1 MSYLPE
7 TPPRRSLDTGCLV
20 GLGVLIVFA
29 LTAIGLVWVVR
40 DTIRASVQPIDSVTG
55 SVATRVAQA
64 LNPTPTIL
72 PDPVTIIQGVRSLAR
87 LETIQYTVEKV
98 ITAESGQGTLGFLF
112 GDKLI
117 FVAHGVVIAGV
128 DLDKLQPSDLRVQ
141 DGVLYVTLPAAEVF
155 SASLDNDKSYVYDR
169 NVGALT
175 KGSETLETDARRAA
189 EAAIRQAAEEDGILR
204 LARDNAESYLY
215 RLFRGLGFPEVIFT
229 DRDTP
234 LPPAAT
240 PTVAPFVPLATPAP

>member
-1 MSYLPE
+1 MSYSSDA
-7 TPPRRSLDTGCLV
+7 PPRRPLDTGCLL
-20 GLGVLIVFA
+20 GLGLLLIFA
-29 LTAIGLVWVVR
+29 LTAIGLVWIVR
-40 DTIRASVQPIDSVTG
+40 DTIQASVRPIDTVTG

-72 PDPVTIIQGVRSLAR
+72 PDPITIIQGVRSLAR

-141 DGVLYVTLPAAEVF
+141 DGVLYVTLPDAEVF
-155 SASLDNDKSYVYDR
+155 AASLDNDKSYVYDR

-189 EAAIRQAAEEDGILR
+189 EAAIRSAAEEDGILR

-215 RLFRGLGFPEVIFT
+215 RLFLSLGFSEVIFT

-234 LPPAAT
+234 LPLAAT
-240 PTVAPFVPLATPAP
+240 ATVAPFVPLATPAP